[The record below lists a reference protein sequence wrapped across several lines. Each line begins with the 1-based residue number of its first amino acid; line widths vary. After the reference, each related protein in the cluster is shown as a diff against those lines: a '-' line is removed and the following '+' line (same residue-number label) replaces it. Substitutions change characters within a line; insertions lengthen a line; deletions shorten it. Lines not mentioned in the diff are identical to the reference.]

1 MKASGQETWK
11 SVPVG
16 DTKGTLY
23 ALNYKHFGAAE
34 MSQESLSKQAQ
45 KSNVMEQ

>member
-1 MKASGQETWK
+1 MKASRQETWE

-23 ALNYKHFGAAE
+23 ALNHKHLGAAE
-34 MSQESLSKQAQ
+34 MSQESFRKQAH
-45 KSNVMEQ
+45 KSDVTE